1 MLGVGSMAASMR
13 GGTPNPSGVRRR
25 VGRILVVDDEPLL
38 GRALSVL
45 LSDAH
50 RVDVTTSAKDALG
63 RLLWGER
70 YDIILCDIS
79 MPEMSGVEFYEELQR
94 MLPWQ
99 ARRVVFMTGGI
110 PNGPTRATV
119 DETGRRVLDKPID
132 SRELRGV
139 VEAHIDLGP
148 PVASGGR

>member
-1 MLGVGSMAASMR
+1 MAACIR
-13 GGTPNPSGVRRR
+13 GGTPDPSGVRRR
-25 VGRILVVDDEPLL
+25 AGRILVVDDEALL
-38 GRALSVL
+38 GRAISVL

-70 YDIILCDIS
+70 YDIILCDIT
-79 MPEMSGVEFYEELQR
+79 MPEMSGVDFYDEVHR

-110 PNGPTRATV
+110 PSGPLRVRVAAS
-119 DETGRRVLDKPID
+119 GRMVLDKPID
-132 SRELRGV
+132 SVQLRGV
-139 VEAHIDLGP
+139 VDAHIDLGP
-148 PVASGGR
+148 PVATGGR

>member
-1 MLGVGSMAASMR
+1 MLGVGFMAAPS
-13 GGTPNPSGVRRR
+13 GGTPNESGVRRR
-25 VGRILVVDDEPLL
+25 IGRILVVDDEPLL

-70 YDIILCDIS
+70 YDIILCDVS
-79 MPEMSGVEFYEELQR
+79 MPEMSGIEFYEEVRR

-99 ARRVVFMTGGI
+99 ARRVVFLTGGV
-110 PNGPTRATV
+110 PSGPLRVRVDASGRTV
-119 DETGRRVLDKPID
+119 LEKPID
-132 SRELRGV
+132 ADRLRAV
-139 VEAHIDLGP
+139 VDAHVDLGP
-148 PVASGGR
+148 PAASADG